1 MKRKRRVFLK
11 YNEKCSWMCTEAEVN
26 LRWEYF
32 TIFMG
37 AFTEPS
43 IIFINVAC
51 QNFNILL
58 YLAWDLSW
66 LGRKKM
72 TLACKTILQLKKLV
86 GLTLKYY
93 MCYIPLQCY
102 EGLLNEH
109 SAQSLPLV
117 VVLLKGFSHSITYSL
132 AIYG

>member
-1 MKRKRRVFLK
+1 
-11 YNEKCSWMCTEAEVN
+11 
-26 LRWEYF
+26 
-32 TIFMG
+32 
-37 AFTEPS
+37 
-43 IIFINVAC
+43 
-51 QNFNILL
+51 
-58 YLAWDLSW
+58 
-66 LGRKKM
+66 M

-93 MCYIPLQCY
+93 MCYIALQCY

-117 VVLLKGFSHSITYSL
+117 VVLSKGFSHSITYSL